1 MRVIASLLLIL
12 IAAAAFNE
20 IGWACTCSGP
30 PDPSTAYRSA
40 KAVFL
45 GTAVERSPQTRMEE
59 GYLVSGKNAGK
70 RQVFEVEGYSFTFE
84 IEEAFKGIKGKSVKI
99 HTDAGGGS
107 CGYPFGVGKEYLVY
121 AYGASED
128 SLGTGIC
135 SRTRPASNAQDE
147 LGMLRSMKDGVSET
161 RIFGV
166 IVKMEMNLNG
176 AYGNAKY
183 DTPMSGIKV
192 TAEGASG
199 KFESFTD
206 STGHFSFVGLP
217 AGEYEVIADVPR
229 AYKARTGFRRKIEI
243 TDSER
248 GAELSFIFQLNAPIS
263 GTVYDEDGRPVGSQF
278 EVAIAKVD
286 EDKALISGAKSN
298 IAFTD
303 ESSRYS
309 FDSLPP
315 GKYVIGVNIF
325 KAPPKHTPYPL
336 MYYPKTQDIA
346 GASVLECR
354 EGDQLTIDLHLLP
367 RLKERVIS
375 GIVLSEDGPAPKVQV
390 YLSDVKEPGRSIF
403 GLEAETDALGQFT
416 IKCFAGQEYL
426 ISGFKV
432 EEGSEWRIEPVKAP
446 PPEASGSITLTLLK
460 KERAQDQQKW

>member
-1 MRVIASLLLIL
+1 
-12 IAAAAFNE
+12 
-20 IGWACTCSGP
+20 
-30 PDPSTAYRSA
+30 
-40 KAVFL
+40 
-45 GTAVERSPQTRMEE
+45 VERSPQTRTEE

-84 IEEAFKGIKGKSVKI
+84 IEEAFKGIKGESVKI

-107 CGYPFGVGKEYLVY
+107 CGYPFEVGKEYLVY

-128 SLGTGIC
+128 SLGTGMC
-135 SRTRPASNAQDE
+135 SRTSPASNAQDE
-147 LGMLRSMKDGVSET
+147 LSMLRSMKDGVFET

-166 IVKMEMNLNG
+166 IEKMEMNLNG
-176 AYGNAKY
+176 AYGSSKY
-183 DTPMSGIKV
+183 DIPMSGIKV

-206 STGHFSFVGLP
+206 LTGHFRFAGLP
-217 AGEYEVIADVPR
+217 VGEYEVIADVPK
-229 AYKARTGFRRKIEI
+229 AYKAWTRFRRKIEI

-248 GAELSFIFQLNAPIS
+248 GAELGFIFQLNAPIS

-278 EVAIAKVD
+278 EVTIAKVG
-286 EDKALISGAKSN
+286 EDKTLISGAKSN
-298 IAFTD
+298 SAFTD
-303 ESSRYS
+303 KSGRYS

-315 GKYVIGVNIF
+315 GRYVIGVNIF

-336 MYYPKTQDIA
+336 MYYPKTRDIA
-346 GASVLECR
+346 EASVLECR

-375 GIVLSEDGPAPKVQV
+375 GIVLSEDGPAAKVRV
-390 YLSDVKEPGRSIF
+390 YLSDVKEPGREIF
-403 GLEAETDALGQFT
+403 GLGAETDALGQFT

-426 ISGFKV
+426 ISGYKI
-432 EEGSEWRIEPVKAP
+432 EEGSEWRIEPVNSP
-446 PPEASGSITLTLLK
+446 PPEASGSITLMLLK
-460 KERAQDQQKW
+460 KETAGDQQKRR